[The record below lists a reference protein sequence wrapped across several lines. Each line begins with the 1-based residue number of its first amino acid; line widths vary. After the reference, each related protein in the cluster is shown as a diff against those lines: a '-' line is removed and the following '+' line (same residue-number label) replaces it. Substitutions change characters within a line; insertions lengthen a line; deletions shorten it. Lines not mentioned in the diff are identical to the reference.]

1 MTRAGWL
8 SLMWLACGGVGLAGE
23 GPPPS
28 PAWWPQFRGPQAR
41 GVAADPQPLPV
52 HLAPASAIWRTPLP
66 PGHSSPCIWGERI
79 FLTAFDRE
87 TQRLETLCLA
97 RADGKILWRQAAP
110 ATAIEQVHPVSTPA
124 NATPATDGQ
133 RVYVYF
139 GSFGLLGY
147 DFSGAEV
154 WRLPQPAAPTRY
166 GSGSSPIVAGEF
178 VILSVESP
186 PKPVLLAV
194 DRRTGQVAWRY
205 DSLPY
210 LPGYATP
217 VIWNSGGTEEVVLH
231 SSVGVTA
238 VRLADGV
245 PQWWISLLSAAS
257 STPTVSDGRLLVA
270 ACWPGGEPED
280 RVPLP
285 EFDQLLARCDANRD
299 GRIARQEL
307 PADLLIV
314 RRAESGDI
322 PGAEIRLAD
331 VFPFFD
337 TDADQVYERGEWDKV
352 VTFSRQGREQGL
364 LAIRSGGRGDVTSSH
379 VVWRE
384 DRSVSEVPSP
394 LVYDGR
400 VYMVKDGGLVSCL
413 DADSGRLLYRTRL
426 GPKGAYFASPV
437 AGDGKLFAAS
447 HNGALVVW
455 AAGDTFQR
463 LAVSEFEEPIFATPA
478 IAAGSVY
485 VRTASG
491 LYAFRLPLRSSGGNE

>member
-1 MTRAGWL
+1 MIPVGWL
-8 SLMWLACGGVGLAGE
+8 SLLLVASGVLAAAAADAPA
-23 GPPPS
+23 PPP
-28 PAWWPQFRGPQAR
+28 AHWPQFRGPR
-41 GVAADPQPLPV
+41 TSGIAAEPRPLPTRF
-52 HLAPASAIWRTPLP
+52 HPASAAWKTSLP

-79 FLTAFDRE
+79 FLTAFDRDA
-87 TQRLETLCLA
+87 QRLETLCLA
-97 RADGKILWRQAAP
+97 RADGRILWRQAAP
-110 ATAIEQVHPVSTPA
+110 AASFEKVHPVSTPA

-139 GSFGLLGY
+139 GSFGLLCY
-147 DFSGAEV
+147 DFSGTEI
-154 WRLPQPAAPTRY
+154 WRLPHAAAPTPY

-186 PKPVLLAV
+186 PKPVLLAI
-194 DRRTGQVAWRY
+194 DRRTGQVVWRY
-205 DSLPY
+205 DCLPY

-217 VIWNSGGTEEVVLH
+217 VVWNNAGTEEIVLH

-238 VRLADGV
+238 LRLADGV
-245 PQWWISLLSAAS
+245 PQWWLNILSAAS
-257 STPTVSDGRLLVA
+257 STPAVSDDRLFVA
-270 ACWPGGEPED
+270 ACWPGGEAED

-285 EFDQLLARCDANRD
+285 EFDQLLARCDINRD
-299 GRIARQEL
+299 GQIDRREL
-307 PADLLIV
+307 PADVLIV

-337 TDADQVYERGEWDKV
+337 ADADQRYERSEWDKALA
-352 VTFSRQGREQGL
+352 FSRHGREHGL
-364 LAIRSGGRGDVTSSH
+364 LAIRSGGRGDVTNSH
-379 VVWRE
+379 IAWRE
-384 DRSVSEVPSP
+384 SRSVSEVPSP
-394 LVYDGR
+394 LVYDGH

-413 DADSGRLLYRTRL
+413 DADSGRVLYRTRL

-447 HNGALVVW
+447 HGGALVVW

-463 LAVSEFEEPIFATPA
+463 LAISEFNEPISATPA
-478 IAAGSVY
+478 IADGRVY

-491 LYAFRLPLRSSGGNE
+491 LYAF